1 MAKPVE
7 RTIEKTVESPAAE
20 VKTATVETDAT
31 QSGGLSAGKIWGT
44 VVRKLRA
51 EKQIVLWIACQEMTA
66 KLFGKTL
73 KVYATDDAGFNAV
86 TKSGNLEVL
95 SKIVKSVGDYDVE
108 IAKADSSLA
117 DERSGFEKD
126 VDEVKKTF
134 GEKVVKV
141 ED

>member
-1 MAKPVE
+1 
-7 RTIEKTVESPAAE
+7 
-20 VKTATVETDAT
+20 
-31 QSGGLSAGKIWGT
+31 
-44 VVRKLRA
+44 
-51 EKQIVLWIACQEMTA
+51 MTA

-86 TKSGNLEVL
+86 TKSGNLEIL

-108 IAKADSSLA
+108 IAKADLSLI
-117 DERSGFEKD
+117 DERSGFEKG

-134 GEKVVKV
+134 GEKIVKV

>member
-1 MAKPVE
+1 M
-7 RTIEKTVESPAAE
+7 
-20 VKTATVETDAT
+20 KTATVETDAT

-66 KLFGKTL
+66 TLCGKTL
-73 KVYATDDAGFNAV
+73 KVAAADEAGYNAV
-86 TKSGNLEVL
+86 TKAANLEIL
-95 SKIVKSVGDYDVE
+95 SKIVKSVGDYDIE
-108 IAKADSSLA
+108 IVKATEEKKD
-117 DERSGFEKD
+117 GFEKD

-134 GEKVVKV
+134 GANYVKV

>member
-1 MAKPVE
+1 M
-7 RTIEKTVESPAAE
+7 
-20 VKTATVETDAT
+20 KTATVETDAT

-73 KVYATDDAGFNAV
+73 KVYAADDAGFNAV